1 MLKTLTLLIFFFK
14 CTVYFS
20 QSKIESPLDS
30 VNKYLA
36 IYDTIYSPKTAN
48 KYLYKAFSFAK
59 ELNKDSLLIEISSY
73 LAYDNVLIN
82 NKMGFDKANNILL
95 KAYKNKKD
103 STALSLYYQNKGW
116 YFENNASVDS
126 AYYYYNK
133 AKIISKASQSNSII
147 TIYYSLLENNLYAK
161 DYLGVEE
168 LAIEIIGNKNFNDEY
183 VFLAETYAFL
193 GVVSSRLHNYDD
205 ALKYHQKGLKYVKKI
220 SDKSIRISEEIN
232 NTNNIG
238 STYLDQNKFN
248 KSLYY
253 FNEALKLD
261 LNLKNNDIEMYAV
274 LLVNKGV
281 SEIKSGKI
289 KYGLNNLN
297 EALNIAE
304 ELKTDYIKVEIL
316 LELASY
322 YKKIKNS
329 TKAKEYV
336 YNAMT
341 LAKKTNFKQLKALKL
356 SAEIYTGKKSIEFYE
371 KYINLQEEIK
381 KKEQTRKNKF
391 ARVRFETQKKEEENN
406 ALKQEG
412 LIAKEKIKNE
422 QNKKLS
428 PNL

>member
-59 ELNKDSLLIEISSY
+59 ELNKDSLLIEISSN
-73 LAYDNVLIN
+73 LAFDNVLIN
-82 NKMGFDKANNILL
+82 NKMGFDEATNILL

-133 AKIISKASQSNSII
+133 AKIISKASQSNNII

-193 GVVSSRLHNYDD
+193 GVVSSSLHNYDD
-205 ALKYHQKGLKYVKKI
+205 ALKYHQKGLKYIKKI

-261 LNLKNNDIEMYAV
+261 LNLKNNDIEPY
-274 LLVNKGV
+274 
-281 SEIKSGKI
+281 SIS
-289 KYGLNNLN
+289 NNW
-297 EALNIAE
+297 
-304 ELKTDYIKVEIL
+304 L
-316 LELASY
+316 LETSVKKNNQDLRLQ
-322 YKKIKNS
+322 KKIKENIDS
-329 TKAKEYV
+329 YIKEVDILSKEKYVFRNQKISQTLIAEKLGVPTSHIVYLFKYHSNITFSEYRMQSRIKDAKELIKDGFLNTETFESLAYTSGFSSYNPFFSAFKKVTKYSPQDYV
-336 YNAMT
+336 
-341 LAKKTNFKQLKALKL
+341 KLKMVKFPIHDDKAHSLK
-356 SAEIYTGKKSIEFYE
+356 
-371 KYINLQEEIK
+371 
-381 KKEQTRKNKF
+381 
-391 ARVRFETQKKEEENN
+391 
-406 ALKQEG
+406 
-412 LIAKEKIKNE
+412 
-422 QNKKLS
+422 
-428 PNL
+428 